1 MNRAPFSGPAC
12 GAGLSACHGF
22 TLIEVLATLM
32 LLAIVL
38 PTIMRGITLAQQA
51 ADSSRHRTE
60 AAGLAQM
67 ELDQIVAAQSW
78 QTGDQSGD
86 FSPDWPNYTW
96 KSTVVPWPGDTTGA
110 GIDEIDLTVNW
121 NWTGKQESVVLSTLA
136 YPRSQS
142 TSTQ

>member
-1 MNRAPFSGPAC
+1 MNPLSPQSSVLATKRRSRA
-12 GAGLSACHGF
+12 F

-32 LLAIVL
+32 LMAIIL

-67 ELDQIVAAQSW
+67 ELDQIIAAQTW
-78 QTGDQSGD
+78 QTGDQTGD

-96 KSTVVPWPGDTTGA
+96 KSAVAPWPGDSTGA

-121 NWTGKQESVVLSTLA
+121 NANGKQQSVVLSTLA
-136 YPRSQS
+136 YPRTAS